1 MLSLVEGDRGAFS
14 WRMETRSPPVG
25 PDAVL
30 RLPLALTRAFV
41 CPTGPGVPWRF
52 DGSRQTS
59 LIAEAI
65 SLTSATGLRQNVA
78 INCAT
83 YEGIVS
89 HTHQA
94 PADGPT
100 LRGKNVLV
108 TGGAGFIG
116 SHLCERIAQDLPG
129 RLVVVDNLFL
139 GREENL
145 SSARQSY
152 PGLRL
157 YRQDAA
163 DYDAMAAIVASEGIQ
178 VVFNLAIV
186 PLPASLVNPRWTVDH
201 NVALSTVAAELL
213 RLGLYETLVH
223 FSSSEAY
230 GSANYVPMD
239 EDHPCQPSTPYAASK
254 LAGDYVVL
262 SYRETYGID
271 ATILRP
277 FNNFGPRQNAGT
289 YAGIIPIVVNRALR
303 GEPIVIYGDGE
314 QTRDFVFVRDTADA
328 AVRMYESPATRGRVV
343 NVASGAEVSMNRL
356 VREILDALD
365 IDVPI
370 IHEDARPGDVR
381 RHCGATK
388 LARELIGF
396 EPRTDL
402 TAGLIETVA
411 WYRET
416 PSGPKG
422 SNV

>member
-1 MLSLVEGDRGAFS
+1 VSQSHPLKTS
-14 WRMETRSPPVG
+14 G
-25 PDAVL
+25 P
-30 RLPLALTRAFV
+30 
-41 CPTGPGVPWRF
+41 
-52 DGSRQTS
+52 S
-59 LIAEAI
+59 
-65 SLTSATGLRQNVA
+65 
-78 INCAT
+78 
-83 YEGIVS
+83 
-89 HTHQA
+89 
-94 PADGPT
+94 

-116 SHLCERIAQDLPG
+116 SHLCERIAADSPG

-139 GREENL
+139 GKEENL
-145 SSARQSY
+145 SGARRRY
-152 PGLRL
+152 PGLEL

-163 DYDAMAAIVASEGIQ
+163 DYDAMAAIVTSHGIE

-230 GSANYVPMD
+230 GSASYVPMD
-239 EDHPCQPSTPYAASK
+239 EGHPCRPSTPYAASK

-289 YAGIIPIVVNRALR
+289 YAGIIPIVLNRALR
-303 GEPIVIYGDGE
+303 GEPIEIYGDGE
-314 QTRDFVFVRDTADA
+314 QTRDFVFVRDTAEA
-328 AVRMYESPATRGRVV
+328 AVRMYETPATRGQIV
-343 NVASGAEVSMNRL
+343 NIASGVEVSVNRL
-356 VREILDALD
+356 VRELLDALG

-370 IHEDARPGDVR
+370 LYEPARAGDVR

-396 EPRTDL
+396 EPQTDL
-402 TAGLIETVA
+402 RRGLDETVA

-416 PSGPKG
+416 SAQAVGN
-422 SNV
+422 SNA